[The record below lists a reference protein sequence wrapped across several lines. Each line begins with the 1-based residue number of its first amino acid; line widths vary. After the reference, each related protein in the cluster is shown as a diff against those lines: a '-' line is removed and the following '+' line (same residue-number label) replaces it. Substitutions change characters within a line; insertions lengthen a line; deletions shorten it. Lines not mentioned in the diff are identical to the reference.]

1 VPVFGEKVPDW
12 FEDVSVD
19 GVSIVIAY
27 VSVDEPSNG
36 EAGEDD
42 KSYRHVDAV
51 DESEAEV
58 DRVTDEH
65 KKQNR
70 SNDCSL
76 VSPHDVHCHLKVFK
90 IKRLYDFVSKLL

>member
-1 VPVFGEKVPDW
+1 MFGEKVPDW

-19 GVSIVIAY
+19 GVSKVVAY
-27 VSVDEPSNG
+27 VGVGEPSKC

-42 KSYRHVDAV
+42 ESNRHVDAV

-65 KKQNR
+65 KKENR
-70 SNDCSL
+70 TNDCSL